1 VFLRSTCIRLVFLCL
16 VLVGHVARAGVPTV
30 LVLGDSLSAA
40 HGVRVEQG
48 WVTLLQER
56 LTSAGYGYRV
66 VNASA
71 SGETTGG
78 ALARLPRALDKHH
91 PAVVIIELGGNDGL
105 RGLPVLDVHSNLKS
119 LVRLSRKSGARV
131 LLIGMRIP
139 PNYGPAYTQAFH
151 DVFGEVAASE
161 RVALVPFFLDG
172 IALDDGLMQDDG
184 LHPNADAQP
193 KLLDQVWPR
202 LKPLLKK

>member
-1 VFLRSTCIRLVFLCL
+1 LRSACIRLAFLCL
-16 VLVGHVARAGVPTV
+16 VLVGHVARAGAPAV

-40 HGVRVEQG
+40 YGMRVEQG

-56 LTSAGYGYRV
+56 LTSEGYVCRV

-105 RGLPVLDVHSNLKS
+105 RGLPVGDVRSNLRA
-119 LVRLSRKSGARV
+119 LVRRSKGAGARV

-139 PNYGPAYTQAFH
+139 PNYGPAYTKAFH
-151 DVFGEVAASE
+151 EVYGDVAASE
-161 RVALVPFFLDG
+161 QVPLVPFFLDG
-172 IALDDGLMQDDG
+172 IALDDALMQDDG
-184 LHPNADAQP
+184 LHPNPAAQP

-202 LKPLLKK
+202 LTPLLRK

>member
-1 VFLRSTCIRLVFLCL
+1 LRSICIRFAFLCL
-16 VLVGHVARAGVPTV
+16 VLVGHAALAGAPTV

-40 HGVRVEQG
+40 YGMRVEQG
-48 WVTLLQER
+48 WVSLLQER
-56 LTSAGYGYRV
+56 LASAGYGHRV

-105 RGLPVLDVHSNLKS
+105 RGLPVADVRSNLES
-119 LVRLSRKSGARV
+119 LVRRSRKSGAKV
-131 LLIGMRIP
+131 LLIGMRVP
-139 PNYGPAYTQAFH
+139 PNYGPAYTTAFH
-151 DVFGEVAASE
+151 GIFAEVAASE
-161 RVALVPFFLDG
+161 RVPLVPFFLDG
-172 IALDDGLMQDDG
+172 IALEDGLMQEDG
-184 LHPNADAQP
+184 LHPNAAAQA

-202 LKPLLKK
+202 LTLLLKK

>member
-1 VFLRSTCIRLVFLCL
+1 M
-16 VLVGHVARAGVPTV
+16 
-30 LVLGDSLSAA
+30 
-40 HGVRVEQG
+40 RVEQG
-48 WVTLLQER
+48 WVALLQER
-56 LTSAGYGYRV
+56 LTSEGYGCRV

-105 RGLPVLDVHSNLKS
+105 RGLPVPDVRSNLES
-119 LVRLSRKSGARV
+119 LVRLSRKSGAKV

-139 PNYGPAYTQAFH
+139 PNYGPAYTKSFH

-161 RVALVPFFLDG
+161 RVRLVPFFLDG
-172 IALDDGLMQDDG
+172 IALDDGLMQEDG
-184 LHPNADAQP
+184 LHPNAAAQA

-202 LKPLLKK
+202 LTPLLKK